1 MARGRKKQ
9 NEISMLE
16 AYRNEVTRLM
26 LVEREAV
33 KNLEKIREQIQI
45 FKNKIAQEEHKEL
58 MSLIEEKGLTFDEVK
73 DLISGIGKNDNNT
86 NLENQVIADESEE

>member
-73 DLISGIGKNDNNT
+73 DLISGIGKNENKEDCDQDNIAE
-86 NLENQVIADESEE
+86 ENE